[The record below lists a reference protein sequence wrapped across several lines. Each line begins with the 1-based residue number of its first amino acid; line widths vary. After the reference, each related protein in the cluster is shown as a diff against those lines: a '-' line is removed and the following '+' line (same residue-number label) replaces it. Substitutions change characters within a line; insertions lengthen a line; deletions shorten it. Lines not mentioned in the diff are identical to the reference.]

1 MNSAEFSVEGAVW
14 FTVYSDSE
22 AVGVTKAPIN
32 DGYFLGWATEQDGDV
47 VYNDKSDVAWTA
59 MPLKADGVT
68 YYSVGD
74 YDIYTVTVVADDGV
88 GAIYIGGVVLQKTG
102 NTFVTMFPLTA
113 GVKEI
118 SVVAKSGF
126 NADNVEITGTGVSGN
141 NLTLSGT
148 TNTDIV
154 LYVTGTEAVTGQGTV
169 VTVSGDDGMGL
180 TDYLLIIL
188 VVLVVVMAILVATR
202 LMRS

>member
-1 MNSAEFSVEGAVW
+1 
-14 FTVYSDSE
+14 
-22 AVGVTKAPIN
+22 
-32 DGYFLGWATEQDGDV
+32 
-47 VYNDKSDVAWTA
+47 

-102 NTFVTMFPLTA
+102 NTFVTMFPMTA